1 MEGAKGR
8 LTMNATLGEIA
19 LNHALS
25 HDTPVDDVILE
36 NVEGAADAVAAHQ
49 DGASAPQAQRAQND
63 SGEERSTQERSTQE
77 RSTQDRSQKNGS
89 RDDRSK
95 EPSTEREQVKTAPHT
110 LRERAEAFL
119 AQAEELARENPR
131 KALAIA
137 AGAGLVV
144 GVSLLSVPVLRTVA
158 KRAAL
163 SAIKGGGVAGLG
175 SELGGQALE
184 KLEGL
189 LSKK

>member
-1 MEGAKGR
+1 
-8 LTMNATLGEIA
+8 MNATLGEIA

-25 HDTPVDDVILE
+25 HDLPVDEVILE
-36 NVEGAADAVAAHQ
+36 NVEGAAEAVAA
-49 DGASAPQAQRAQND
+49 
-63 SGEERSTQERSTQE
+63 
-77 RSTQDRSQKNGS
+77 QKNGTS
-89 RDDRSK
+89 SQQTSSHANA
-95 EPSTEREQVKTAPHT
+95 ETANDHEKVRTVPT
-110 LRERAEAFL
+110 TFRERAEAIL
-119 AQAEELARENPR
+119 ARAEELTRENPR

-137 AGAGLVV
+137 AGAGLVI

-163 SAIKGGGVAGLG
+163 SAIKGGGLAGIG

-189 LSKK
+189 LAKK

>member
-1 MEGAKGR
+1 
-8 LTMNATLGEIA
+8 MNATLGEIA

-36 NVEGAADAVAAHQ
+36 HVEGAADAVAAHH
-49 DGASAPQAQRAQND
+49 DGVSAHPHAQQAQQPQRAQND
-63 SGEERSTQERSTQE
+63 SGEERSSG
-77 RSTQDRSQKNGS
+77 DR
-89 RDDRSK
+89 
-95 EPSTEREQVKTAPHT
+95 STEREKVKTAPT
-110 LRERAEAFL
+110 SFRERAEALL
-119 AQAEELARENPR
+119 AQAEEMTRENPR
-131 KALAIA
+131 KALAVA

-144 GVSLLSVPVLRTVA
+144 GISLLSVPVLRTIA

-163 SAIKGGGVAGLG
+163 SAIKGGGVAGIG
-175 SELGGQALE
+175 SELGGQALS